1 MVRHQVLVLAFGGSN
16 PSIPA
21 KFGLFWN
28 WSPGWVFFLPTKANR
43 TIKLFYRNHLDT
55 NRITMIRLK
64 HMNDTNKK
72 ILTMFNVGDRLSSS
86 QVHKS
91 ISEISLVTVK
101 RRLSELVEL
110 GLLLQSGAGRSVV
123 YTLSKKGLLLKSI
136 DTDSYLAV
144 NPDSRNGNNSFNF
157 TLFEKPYTSLLLEEE
172 TAQLA
177 AVTDIYHA
185 NARQGDDDLHNKELL
200 RFIIEFSWKTSQ
212 IEGNTYD
219 LLSTERLL
227 LYGEKSKSNTEYESQ
242 MILNQKDALE
252 YIFEDLSVWKNPTI
266 IHLEELHSIVG
277 KDLNISRNLRKGIVG
292 ITGTNYRPLD
302 NEFQIRE
309 ALEQLFAWIE
319 DTDNF
324 YEKALLSVLGISYIQ
339 PFVDGNKR
347 TSRLLGNAILLSN
360 GLAPLSYRSVDD
372 RDYKEATLVFYEQNS
387 ADPFK
392 KLFIEQYIFA
402 AKNYNIASQ

>member
-1 MVRHQVLVLAFGGSN
+1 
-16 PSIPA
+16 
-21 KFGLFWN
+21 
-28 WSPGWVFFLPTKANR
+28 
-43 TIKLFYRNHLDT
+43 
-55 NRITMIRLK
+55 
-64 HMNDTNKK
+64 MNDTNKK

-123 YTLSKKGLLLKSI
+123 YTLSKKGLLLKPI

-252 YIFEDLSVWKNPTI
+252 YIFEDLNVWKNPAI
-266 IHLEELHSIVG
+266 VHLEELHSIVG

-309 ALEQLFAWIE
+309 ALKQLFAWIV

-372 RDYKEATLVFYEQNS
+372 RDYKEAMLVFYEQNS

-402 AKNYNIASQ
+402 AENYNIAPQ